1 MLARTNPAP
10 KKPNPIDTQVG
21 QRIRFRR
28 NVLGMSQETLAAH
41 LGITFQ
47 QVQKYEKGA
56 NRVGAS
62 RLQAISEALK
72 VAPSYFFDKPEGAE
86 ANGGETD
93 EVMSFV
99 ASAEGIALNR
109 AFARIQDAS
118 TRHRIVDLIKAVAS
132 SAVAA

>member
-1 MLARTNPAP
+1 MLARTNPSP

-21 QRIRFRR
+21 ARIRLRR
-28 NVLGMSQETLAAH
+28 NIIGMSQETLAAH

-72 VAPSYFFDKPEGAE
+72 VAPSYFFDKPEGATE
-86 ANGGETD
+86 ANGGD
-93 EVMSFV
+93 EVMSFI
-99 ASAEGIALNR
+99 ASSEGIALNR
-109 AFARIQDAS
+109 AFARIQDSA
-118 TRHRIVDLIKAVAS
+118 TRHKIVDLVKAVAS